1 MTDEANVLIITV
13 TQVEGSAVIKTFQE
27 VANSEVKPQRID
39 NRIYFNLGTVNGV
52 RVFLTQSEMGTSGL
66 GASLLTVSESIE
78 AISPIAVIMVG
89 IAFGIDE
96 HKQAIGDILV
106 TEQLRPY
113 NFLQRVG
120 TQDGKPQ
127 IDDRNDKPHASPWL
141 IHHFKSANLLW
152 NGAKVHF
159 GVLLTGESVV
169 DNREFR
175 DQLLKLEPEAIGGEM
190 EGAGLYVACQH
201 KKVDWILIKSICD
214 WADGKKEQDKKNRQ
228 ETAAQN
234 AAAFVLNGLQFAP
247 LARQKPGGRG
257 KQTVQNSEL
266 SQGIT
271 HQEEVESPKAG
282 QLGKKNTPQPA
293 ANGTNRPSRMRSLV
307 PDEYYIERDEAE
319 KLLKRF
325 AIALKEPQ
333 KQPLLFNIYGI
344 GGVGKTTLLGRLQQA
359 HAGEVDF
366 LEVCFAKTS
375 NIETPLKLMGKLHQ
389 QARQLVSEQTIAD
402 AFTQQ
407 QMQFE
412 QALSQLS
419 QSVDGETTNPE
430 DARKITSWFERFVW
444 LSPTGFT
451 ASKPKSL
458 ESSGSGFSA
467 FSAIAN
473 DTEGLQEWIQ
483 QQVRHHPA
491 TKDQPEV
498 QALMLDPVP
507 KLTQAFAE
515 SLRQIPQSTGR
526 VLVLILDTYEKAQ
539 AYLNQWLWQYL
550 VEDTPL
556 WAAPVRLVVVGRKSL
571 QADEGWRKLN
581 QDRKLLHEVQLSR
594 FSKKQTENYLKQIGI
609 KKGSERA
616 KIYNVTQGLP
626 YYLDWVRKQWE
637 QGGKLDFSQ
646 GNQAIAKLLLQGID
660 TQQQKILQV
669 VACCRWFDQGM
680 LQYLLGKDG
689 LGLQEDAQEIEDYFE
704 WLKNSDFVEFSKGQ
718 YRFDDVARDV
728 FRQSCFQD
736 SRSRFYQTNILL
748 ANYFQQQADELF
760 APPSRLPDPYEDE
773 EWRELIAEYLY
784 YRLFGK
790 RREGLQQYIEQV
802 FVAVYLQETD
812 VFMAPLAFISAEMNT
827 ENQNLL
833 PQATRRFF
841 EDAGMVL
848 SIGWFFLDESP
859 TSYKIEV
866 EGENTPSEAEVEAFS
881 KQNEASIQSLLG
893 YVGDLEDGFGK
904 GLGLMYKA
912 LRCHSSR
919 EETDAL
925 LQAKHQVEQHLAHCR
940 PKLAHRLFSNIGL
953 LLTSTESYEESL
965 DCYQKALELGKGNAL
980 LFFEQGTSLGNLGRH
995 EEALKSFQKA
1005 IDLDCNYADA
1015 WSNRGAAL
1023 FQLEQYEG
1031 ALDSFQTA
1039 IELNSQSVDA
1049 WRNRGNT
1056 LYNLERY
1063 EEALESYQTAID
1075 LNPQSVDTW
1084 VSRGNTLYNLG
1095 QYEESL
1101 ESYQTAIDLNPQS
1114 ASAWRNRGD
1123 ALNNLERYEEA
1134 LAACNQALKIEP
1146 KNDETLNSQALS
1158 LSFLKDFDKAITA
1171 IDQAINLQPK
1181 EVLYQANR
1189 GIILARAG
1197 RYTEALADCEQAIQK
1212 DPKHESGYY
1221 GKACCYARQ
1230 GEVEQAIDNLKQAI
1244 DIAPRFSRMEARHN
1258 PDFDSIR
1265 DEERFRALVG

>member
-1 MTDEANVLIITV
+1 VHLKQQLDEKR
-13 TQVEGSAVIKTFQE
+13 QDVE
-27 VANSEVKPQRID
+27 
-39 NRIYFNLGTVNGV
+39 
-52 RVFLTQSEMGTSGL
+52 
-66 GASLLTVSESIE
+66 SLKVQLE
-78 AISPIAVIMVG
+78 AA
-89 IAFGIDE
+89 
-96 HKQAIGDILV
+96 
-106 TEQLRPY
+106 QL
-113 NFLQRVG
+113 
-120 TQDGKPQ
+120 
-127 IDDRNDKPHASPWL
+127 A
-141 IHHFKSANLLW
+141 
-152 NGAKVHF
+152 
-159 GVLLTGESVV
+159 
-169 DNREFR
+169 
-175 DQLLKLEPEAIGGEM
+175 
-190 EGAGLYVACQH
+190 
-201 KKVDWILIKSICD
+201 
-214 WADGKKEQDKKNRQ
+214 KKETQQ
-228 ETAAQN
+228 PAEI
-234 AAAFVLNGLQFAP
+234 
-247 LARQKPGGRG
+247 
-257 KQTVQNSEL
+257 S
-266 SQGIT
+266 
-271 HQEEVESPKAG
+271 
-282 QLGKKNTPQPA
+282 QPA
-293 ANGTNRPSRMRSLV
+293 AKGTNRPSRMRSLV
-307 PDEYYIERDEAE
+307 PDEYYIKRDEAE

-1015 WSNRGAAL
+1015 W
-1023 FQLEQYEG
+1023 
-1031 ALDSFQTA
+1031 
-1039 IELNSQSVDA
+1039 
-1049 WRNRGNT
+1049 
-1056 LYNLERY
+1056 
-1063 EEALESYQTAID
+1063 
-1075 LNPQSVDTW
+1075 
-1084 VSRGNTLYNLG
+1084 
-1095 QYEESL
+1095 
-1101 ESYQTAIDLNPQS
+1101 
-1114 ASAWRNRGD
+1114 RNRGD

-1221 GKACCYARQ
+1221 GKACCYALQ

>member
-1 MTDEANVLIITV
+1 
-13 TQVEGSAVIKTFQE
+13 
-27 VANSEVKPQRID
+27 
-39 NRIYFNLGTVNGV
+39 
-52 RVFLTQSEMGTSGL
+52 
-66 GASLLTVSESIE
+66 
-78 AISPIAVIMVG
+78 
-89 IAFGIDE
+89 
-96 HKQAIGDILV
+96 
-106 TEQLRPY
+106 
-113 NFLQRVG
+113 
-120 TQDGKPQ
+120 
-127 IDDRNDKPHASPWL
+127 
-141 IHHFKSANLLW
+141 
-152 NGAKVHF
+152 
-159 GVLLTGESVV
+159 
-169 DNREFR
+169 
-175 DQLLKLEPEAIGGEM
+175 
-190 EGAGLYVACQH
+190 
-201 KKVDWILIKSICD
+201 
-214 WADGKKEQDKKNRQ
+214 
-228 ETAAQN
+228 
-234 AAAFVLNGLQFAP
+234 
-247 LARQKPGGRG
+247 
-257 KQTVQNSEL
+257 
-266 SQGIT
+266 
-271 HQEEVESPKAG
+271 
-282 QLGKKNTPQPA
+282 
-293 ANGTNRPSRMRSLV
+293 MRSLV

-319 KLLKRF
+319 RLLKRF

-359 HAGEVDF
+359 HMEEVDF

-412 QALSQLS
+412 KALSQLS

-451 ASKPKSL
+451 ASKPKSW

-473 DTEGLQEWIQ
+473 DTESLQEWIQ

-491 TKDQPEV
+491 TKDQPEL
-498 QALMLDPVP
+498 QALMLNPVP

-515 SLRQIPQSTGR
+515 SLRQIAQSTGR

-556 WAAPVRLVVVGRKSL
+556 YSAPVRLVVVGRKSL

-594 FSKKQTENYLKQIGI
+594 FSKKQTEEYLKQIGI
-609 KKGSERA
+609 KKGGERA

-637 QGGKLDFSQ
+637 PGKKLDFSQ

-689 LGLQEDAQEIEDYFE
+689 LGLQEDAQQIEVYFE

-718 YRFDDVARDV
+718 YRLDDVARDV

-736 SRSRFYQTNILL
+736 SRSRFYQTNVSL

-760 APPSRLPDPYEDE
+760 PPPSRLPDPYEDE
-773 EWRELIAEYLY
+773 EWRKLIAEYLY
-784 YRLFGK
+784 YSLFGK

-802 FVAVYLQETD
+802 FVAVYLQEPD

-827 ENQNLL
+827 ENLDLL
-833 PQATRRFF
+833 PKATRKFF

-859 TSYKIEV
+859 TSYKTQL
-866 EGENTPSEAEVEAFS
+866 EGENTPSEEVEAFS
-881 KQNEASIQSLLG
+881 KLIEASIQSLLG
-893 YVGDLEDGFGK
+893 YVSDLEDGFGK
-904 GLGLMYKA
+904 GVGLIYKA

-919 EETDAL
+919 EKTDSL
-925 LQAKHQVEQHLAHCR
+925 LQAKNQTEQLLVNCR
-940 PKLAHRLFSNIGL
+940 PKLAHSLFSHIGFL
-953 LLTSTESYEESL
+953 LISTKSYEDSL
-965 DCYQKALELGKGNAL
+965 DCYQKALELGQGNAL
-980 LFFEQGTSLGNLGRH
+980 LFVAQGVALGNLQRY
-995 EEALKSFQKA
+995 EEALDSLKTATDLAPQSF
-1005 IDLDCNYADA
+1005 
-1015 WSNRGAAL
+1015 
-1023 FQLEQYEG
+1023 
-1031 ALDSFQTA
+1031 
-1039 IELNSQSVDA
+1039 DA

-1063 EEALESYQTAID
+1063 EEALDSF
-1075 LNPQSVDTW
+1075 
-1084 VSRGNTLYNLG
+1084 
-1095 QYEESL
+1095 
-1101 ESYQTAIDLNPQS
+1101 QTAIDLNPQS
-1114 ASAWRNRGD
+1114 ASAWVIRGNT
-1123 ALNNLERYEEA
+1123 LNNLELYEEALDSYQKAIDLDSQSVYAWVSRGNTLRNLQRYKEA
-1134 LAACNQALKIEP
+1134 LAACEKALRIEP
-1146 KNDETLNSQALS
+1146 KHDDALNSQALT
-1158 LSFLKDFDKAITA
+1158 LSFLKDFEKAITI
-1171 IDQAINLQPK
+1171 IDQAINLKPQ

-1197 RYTEALADCEQAIQK
+1197 RYTEALADCEQAVKQ

-1230 GEVEQAIDNLKQAI
+1230 GEVEQAIDNLKQAM
-1244 DIAPRFSRMEARHN
+1244 DIAPRFSRREARHN

-1265 DEERFRALVG
+1265 DKEGFRALVG